1 MTLFR
6 RTRWRLALLY
16 TTILTAVLGIF
27 SLAFYVAFAHV
38 LAPDAEVNAD
48 DLTYAATVAR
58 IGLALLAADG
68 IAVLAFAVAGW
79 ILAGRS
85 LRPLEEAHR
94 RQGRFVADASHE
106 LRTPL
111 AAARAAAEAGA
122 MGPEDPAALRA
133 ALQATIERLD
143 RLGRLLDNL
152 LVLARVEGRA
162 VPIAEEA
169 VDASLVAAE
178 AAATFAAAHPDLPP
192 PRLRLT
198 PDLFV
203 RASLPLLE
211 RAIANLL
218 DNAYR
223 YGYRP
228 ADPAPTVE
236 TRRERG
242 GVVLEVSDDGP
253 GIPDPERMVEAFT
266 RGRAD
271 ARAPDGVGLGLAIT
285 REIAKLHHGELVV
298 VPRSQGTT
306 IRLVL
311 PAARAP
317 SHGPRALS
325 HGVG

>member
-16 TTILTAVLGIF
+16 TAILTAVLGVF

-58 IGLALLAADG
+58 IGLALIVADA
-68 IAVLAFAVAGW
+68 IAVVAFAVAGW

-122 MGPEDPAALRA
+122 MGPDDPAALRA
-133 ALQATIERLD
+133 ALDSTIERLD

-152 LVLARVEGRA
+152 LVLARVEGRG
-162 VPIAEEA
+162 VPIAEEV
-169 VDASLVAAE
+169 VDASFVAAE
-178 AAATFAAAHPDLPP
+178 AAATFAAAHPDLPR
-192 PRLRLT
+192 PRLRLS
-198 PDLFV
+198 PGCFV
-203 RASLPLLE
+203 RASPPLLE

-228 ADPAPTVE
+228 PDPAPTVE

-242 GVVLEVSDDGP
+242 RVALEVSDDGP
-253 GIPDPERMVEAFT
+253 GIREPERMVEAFT

-285 REIAKLHHGELVV
+285 REIAALHRGELVV
-298 VPRSQGTT
+298 LARNPGTT
-306 IRLVL
+306 VRLVL
-311 PAARAP
+311 PAVRAP
-317 SHGPRALS
+317 GDGTA
-325 HGVG
+325 